1 MEENKQV
8 VAEWKQQNQDRLKEI
23 KTFNPDLYSAI
34 NMALSYLNKTL
45 TGEELPVEVEVEETI
60 VEPQQTQELSF
71 K

>member
-34 NMALSYLNKTL
+34 NMALSY
-45 TGEELPVEVEVEETI
+45 
-60 VEPQQTQELSF
+60 
-71 K
+71 